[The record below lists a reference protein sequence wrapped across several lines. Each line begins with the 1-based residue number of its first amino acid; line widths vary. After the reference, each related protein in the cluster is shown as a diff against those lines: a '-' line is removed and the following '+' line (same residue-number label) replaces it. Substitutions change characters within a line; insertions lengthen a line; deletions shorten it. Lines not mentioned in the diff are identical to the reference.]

1 MRTELIEARKR
12 SGLTQE
18 QLAQKLGISRRQ
30 MIAIEHGESAGSIGV
45 WIRIK
50 AALNLHSDE
59 LMQCMRTE
67 SMKINEEVKP

>member
-1 MRTELIEARKR
+1 MRTALIEARKR
-12 SGLTQE
+12 CGLTQE

-30 MIAIEHGESAGSIGV
+30 MLAVEHGESAGSMGL

-59 LMQCMRTE
+59 LMECMKTD
-67 SMKINEEVKP
+67 SMRISEEV